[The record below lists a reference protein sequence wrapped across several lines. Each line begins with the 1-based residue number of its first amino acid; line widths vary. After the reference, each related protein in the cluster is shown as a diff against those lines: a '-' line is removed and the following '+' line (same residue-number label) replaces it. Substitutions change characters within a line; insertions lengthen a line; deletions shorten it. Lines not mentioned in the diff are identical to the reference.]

1 MTKSGPQANPR
12 INKKVKP
19 IRSITPLLLL
29 FLHLAALGLRLLDD
43 LLL

>member
-1 MTKSGPQANPR
+1 MAKSGPKAKPR
-12 INKKVKP
+12 INKKVKL
-19 IRSITPLLLL
+19 IRSITPLLFF